1 MLQRLSLTIGKRKRG
16 RAIFLEGEE
25 DNDDVGMELIIKSV
39 YDHTNHAHSDTT
51 VSLESNDNNDHYNEV
66 KVLYMF

>member
-1 MLQRLSLTIGKRKRG
+1 M
-16 RAIFLEGEE
+16 EGEE

-51 VSLESNDNNDHYNEV
+51 VSLESNDNNDHYNQV